1 MGFCIPK
8 VKVTREQV
16 QGLRARGVQNGG
28 NEIVS
33 GLTSECAYFV
43 VFVDEASNEKTNDDE
58 GDAECI

>member
-1 MGFCIPK
+1 M
-8 VKVTREQV
+8 
-16 QGLRARGVQNGG
+16 RARGVQNGS